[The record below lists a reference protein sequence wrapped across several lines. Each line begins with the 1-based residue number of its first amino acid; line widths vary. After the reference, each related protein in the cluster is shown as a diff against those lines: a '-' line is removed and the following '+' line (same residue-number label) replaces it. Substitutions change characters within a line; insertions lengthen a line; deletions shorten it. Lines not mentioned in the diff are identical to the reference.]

1 MGLVNV
7 LEVGIFYTL
16 SRLLALGCRDTVV
29 FGRGVFGGITVH
41 RQRQDQSIVMR
52 MRMETM

>member
-7 LEVGIFYTL
+7 LEVVIFYTL

-29 FGRGVFGGITVH
+29 FGGESLDVLRCIDSGKIS
-41 RQRQDQSIVMR
+41 Q
-52 MRMETM
+52 